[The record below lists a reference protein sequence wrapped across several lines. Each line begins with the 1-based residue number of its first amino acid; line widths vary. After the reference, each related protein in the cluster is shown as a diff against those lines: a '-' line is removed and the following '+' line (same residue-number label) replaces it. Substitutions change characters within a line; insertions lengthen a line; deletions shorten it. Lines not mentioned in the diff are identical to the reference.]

1 MGLTRVSI
9 KTFPQQS
16 FQFIPLS
23 SMSSVSDQPFG
34 EDETRQG
41 ILYSDRV
48 IGVGSINRVL
58 YARQQWEKEHDEQV
72 DFIVGLEVGFG
83 SGFEMQGGVKKDEMS
98 IDFEKKESSLSV
110 FAWMAILQPS
120 TNRWGMI
127 CV

>member
-1 MGLTRVSI
+1 
-9 KTFPQQS
+9 
-16 FQFIPLS
+16 
-23 SMSSVSDQPFG
+23 MSGVSDQPFG

-72 DFIVGLEVGFG
+72 DFIVGLEVVFG
-83 SGFEMQGGVKKDEMS
+83 NGFEMQGGVKKDEMS

-127 CV
+127 CVLYLIDRIWSNRQFLSPS

>member
-1 MGLTRVSI
+1 
-9 KTFPQQS
+9 
-16 FQFIPLS
+16 
-23 SMSSVSDQPFG
+23 MSGVSDQPFG
-34 EDETRQG
+34 EEETRQG

-72 DFIVGLEVGFG
+72 DFIVGLEVVFG
-83 SGFEMQGGVKKDEMS
+83 SGFEMEGGGKKDEMS